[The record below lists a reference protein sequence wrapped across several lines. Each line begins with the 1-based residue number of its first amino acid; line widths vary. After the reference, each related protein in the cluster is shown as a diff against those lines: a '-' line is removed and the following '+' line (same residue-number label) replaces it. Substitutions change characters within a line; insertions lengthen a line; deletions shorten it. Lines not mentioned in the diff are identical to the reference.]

1 MAENKSDKKR
11 EEKKSESI
19 LGDTIKR
26 IVSIGVGGAFMT
38 EEAVRKILDDL
49 PLPKDI
55 VTGLIANAKNAKSE
69 FTEGIREEIRSYL
82 SRVDPEVLMSKLV
95 DKYDIEVEA
104 KLKFKKKSDAAGVVK
119 SDDKK

>member
-1 MAENKSDKKR
+1 MAQKGDSGDKKN
-11 EEKKSESI
+11 EGI
-19 LGDTIKR
+19 GDVIKR

-55 VTGLIANAKNAKSE
+55 VTGLIANAKNAKGE
-69 FTEGIREEIRSYL
+69 FVDGIREEIRTYL
-82 SRVDPEVLMSKLV
+82 SKVDPEALMEKLV
-95 DKYDIEVEA
+95 QKYDIEIEA
-104 KLKFKKKSDAAGVVK
+104 KLKFKKKDAK